1 VQQIYK
7 KGEEK
12 FTGRAGSFIFQRQG
26 NINVPRD
33 LQQDPEKELH
43 FPLEKISQF
52 TGKYWD
58 IEAICRK
65 VAWKMVYFE
74 SR

>member
-33 LQQDPEKELH
+33 LQQDPEKEIH